1 MKYLRNI
8 KPFEPIKM
16 KDMVNHS
23 GNKIA
28 SKALV
33 DNDNHEVRFFSFAK
47 DESIDKEYYE
57 MESLFIVIEGKA
69 KVVYNEDSEAV
80 IYEGDIFALEADIQ
94 YGIEALSDVK
104 LLNILIRG

>member
-8 KPFEPIKM
+8 RPFEPIQM

-33 DNDNHEVRFFSFAK
+33 DNDKHEVRFFSFAK
-47 DESIDKEYYE
+47 GESIDKEYYE
-57 MESLFIVIEGKA
+57 MESLFIVIEGEA
-69 KVVYNEDSEAV
+69 KVVYNENSESV
-80 IYEGDIFALEADIQ
+80 IKEGDIFALEADIQ

-104 LLNILIRG
+104 LLNILIRE

>member
-8 KPFEPIKM
+8 NPFKPIQM

-33 DNDNHEVRFFSFAK
+33 DNDKHEVRFFSFAK
-47 DESIDKEYYE
+47 GESIDKEYYE
-57 MESLFIVIEGKA
+57 MESLFIVIEGEA
-69 KVVYNEDSEAV
+69 KVVYNENSEVV
-80 IYEGDIFALEADIQ
+80 IKEGDIFALEADIQ

-104 LLNILIRG
+104 LLNILTNL